1 MVQKR
6 IYVDKYKIEDKMN
19 VLVKRFE
26 NDEVVEFSSIMMESE
41 CKMETVVT
49 FLAVLE
55 LIKIR
60 VIKVY
65 QEDNFGNILM
75 KRRRENE

>member
-1 MVQKR
+1 

-41 CKMETVVT
+41 CKMEIVVT

-75 KRRRENE
+75 KRRREN

>member
-1 MVQKR
+1 
-6 IYVDKYKIEDKMN
+6 MN
-19 VLVKRFE
+19 ILIKRFE
-26 NDEVVEFSSIMMESE
+26 NDEVVEFTSIMMESE

-60 VIKVY
+60 VLKVY
-65 QEDNFGNILM
+65 QEGNFGNILM

>member
-1 MVQKR
+1 
-6 IYVDKYKIEDKMN
+6 
-19 VLVKRFE
+19 
-26 NDEVVEFSSIMMESE
+26 MESE

-49 FLAVLE
+49 FLAILE

-75 KRRRENE
+75 KRRRETE

>member
-1 MVQKR
+1 
-6 IYVDKYKIEDKMN
+6 
-19 VLVKRFE
+19 
-26 NDEVVEFSSIMMESE
+26 MMESE

>member
-1 MVQKR
+1 
-6 IYVDKYKIEDKMN
+6 MN
-19 VLVKRFE
+19 TLIKKFE